1 MMLQLNPALQGRL
14 RRWAQE
20 GYPRECCGLLLGR
33 AADGVAHVEDVT
45 QARNLN
51 TERADDRYELD
62 PLDLLRA
69 DEQARAR
76 RLDIVG
82 VWHTHPDH
90 PAQPSATDRAQ
101 AWDGWSYLI
110 LEVDAG
116 HVQAMRSWR
125 LEGPDFVEEAV
136 AP

>member
-20 GYPRECCGLLLGR
+20 GYPQECCGLLLGR
-33 AADGVAHVEDVT
+33 AADGVAQVEEVT

-51 TERADDRYELD
+51 TERAADRYEMD
-62 PLDLLRA
+62 PQDLLRA
-69 DEQARAR
+69 DEMARAR

-90 PAQPSATDRAQ
+90 PARPSATDRAQ

-110 LEVDAG
+110 LEVG
-116 HVQAMRSWR
+116 GNGVQAMRSWR
-125 LEGPDFVEEAV
+125 LQGPDFVEEAV
-136 AP
+136 NP

>member
-1 MMLQLNPALQGRL
+1 M
-14 RRWAQE
+14 
-20 GYPRECCGLLLGR
+20 
-33 AADGVAHVEDVT
+33 T

-51 TERADDRYELD
+51 TERAEDRYEMD

-69 DEQARAR
+69 DEMARAR

-90 PAQPSATDRAQ
+90 PARPSATDRAQ

-110 LEVDAG
+110 LEVGAG
-116 HVQAMRSWR
+116 GVQAMRSWR
-125 LEGPDFVEEAV
+125 LEGAEFVEEAV

>member
-1 MMLQLNPALQGRL
+1 MRLQLNPALQDRL

-20 GYPRECCGLLLGR
+20 GYPHEVCGLLLGH
-33 AADGVAHVEDVT
+33 ADEGVARVEDVT

-51 TERADDRYELD
+51 SERANDRYELD
-62 PLDLLRA
+62 PQDLLRA
-69 DEQARAR
+69 DKMARAR
-76 RLDIVG
+76 RWDIVG

-90 PAQPSATDRAQ
+90 PARPSATDRAQ

-116 HVQAMRSWR
+116 EVKALRSWR
-125 LEGPDFVEEAV
+125 LEGRD
-136 AP
+136 

>member
-20 GYPRECCGLLLGR
+20 GYPQECCGLLLGR
-33 AADGVAHVEDVT
+33 AADGVAQVEEVT

-51 TERADDRYELD
+51 TVRAEDRYEMD
-62 PLDLLRA
+62 PQDLLRA
-69 DEQARAR
+69 DEMARAR

-90 PAQPSATDRAQ
+90 PARPSATDRAQ

-110 LEVDAG
+110 LEVG
-116 HVQAMRSWR
+116 GNGVQAMRSWR
-125 LEGPDFVEEAV
+125 LQGPDFVEEAV
-136 AP
+136 DP

>member
-1 MMLQLNPALQGRL
+1 MMLQLNSALQDRL
-14 RRWAQE
+14 RRWANE
-20 GYPRECCGLLLGR
+20 GYPH
-33 AADGVAHVEDVT
+33 GVAQVEDVT

-51 TERADDRYELD
+51 TERAEDRYEMD

-69 DEQARAR
+69 DEMARAR

-90 PAQPSATDRAQ
+90 PARPSATDRAQ

-110 LEVDAG
+110 LEVGAG
-116 HVQAMRSWR
+116 GVQAMRSWR
-125 LEGPDFVEEAV
+125 LEGAEFVEEAV

>member
-1 MMLQLNPALQGRL
+1 MMLQLNSALQDRL
-14 RRWAQE
+14 RRWANE
-20 GYPRECCGLLLGR
+20 GYPQECCGLLLGC
-33 AADGVAHVEDVT
+33 AGDGVAQVEDVT

-51 TERADDRYELD
+51 TERAEDRYEMD

-69 DEQARAR
+69 DEMARAR

-90 PAQPSATDRAQ
+90 PAQPSATDREQ

-110 LEVDAG
+110 LEVGAG
-116 HVQAMRSWR
+116 GVQAMRSWR

-136 AP
+136 KP